1 MVGYEEIQ
9 RKHLNG
15 IISLCQAEGY
25 PSYIEDTDLTW
36 QVLTAP
42 GVTTSVAVEGDNVVG
57 FIQMQSDGQI
67 QAHLSLILV
76 DPDHRRQGIGRRLV
90 EDAFASTGGKR
101 VDLITD
107 STDDFY
113 RSFEHKENWH
123 GYRIYPKKR

>member
-42 GVTTSVAVEGDNVVG
+42 GVTTSVAVDGDSVVG

-107 STDDFY
+107 SADDFFH
-113 RSFEHKENWH
+113 SFQHKAN
-123 GYRIYPKKR
+123 